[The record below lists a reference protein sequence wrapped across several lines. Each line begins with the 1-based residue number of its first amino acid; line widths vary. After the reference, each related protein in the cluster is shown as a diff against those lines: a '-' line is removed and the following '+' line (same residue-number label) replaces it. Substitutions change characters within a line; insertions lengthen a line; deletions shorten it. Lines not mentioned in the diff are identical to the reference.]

1 MYRLSDRAMFIH
13 GMVWIGLKWKITFHF
28 SQDEGS
34 PPPPQPCFI
43 KINPEAQVIPTTD
56 ICCLNLEFYFL
67 FCFVWFLILGL
78 ST

>member
-34 PPPPQPCFI
+34 PSHPRSL
-43 KINPEAQVIPTTD
+43 A
-56 ICCLNLEFYFL
+56 
-67 FCFVWFLILGL
+67 L
-78 ST
+78 SR